1 MSCIFSSLLDTGL
14 NSLADVLIHTTDY
27 GGFSVITIDGDTN
40 IWVIG
45 QISVT
50 FQATDFAFS

>member
-1 MSCIFSSLLDTGL
+1 MSFLDTL
-14 NSLADVLIHTTDY
+14 TD
-27 GGFSVITIDGDTN
+27 FFEDTKDTLTDFDTN

-45 QISVT
+45 QTSAT